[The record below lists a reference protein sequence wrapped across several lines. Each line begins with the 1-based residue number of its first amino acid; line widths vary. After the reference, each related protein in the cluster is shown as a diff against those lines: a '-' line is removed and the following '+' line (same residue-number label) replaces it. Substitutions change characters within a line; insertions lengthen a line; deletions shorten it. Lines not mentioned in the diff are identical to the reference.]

1 MEDEQLT
8 TYCMINDIHNFVVF
22 KSNGVLI
29 TELDDKGINKQ
40 TEYTNKEFVDYAN
53 KHNLQFYDWE
63 LE

>member
-1 MEDEQLT
+1 
-8 TYCMINDIHNFVVF
+8 MINDIHNYVVF